1 MPIILDIAQALEIM
15 WKGMLAIFIAL
26 GIICLFTIILN
37 KITNSK
43 FFNKK
48 K

>member
-1 MPIILDIAQALEIM
+1 MPIILTIEQALDIM

-26 GIICLFTIILN
+26 GVICLFTIVLN

-43 FFNKK
+43 LFNRKK
-48 K
+48 

>member
-1 MPIILDIAQALEIM
+1 MFTILTVSQALEIM

-26 GIICLFTIILN
+26 GVICLFTMLLN

-43 FFNKK
+43 KK
-48 K
+48 